1 MFADII
7 GQRLRGGLFAGE
19 HRDGSWE
26 HTMTVVL
33 AEDDVDIRDLVQIVL
48 EGLDLKVKAVG
59 TGADALAAC
68 QEEPP
73 RLLLL
78 DITMPGMNGL
88 EVCRAVRSDERLK
101 DLPVILMTAR
111 AQASDVAAGMEA
123 GADTYI
129 IKPFGPI
136 ELREHVEALLDR
148 DRSN

>member
-1 MFADII
+1 
-7 GQRLRGGLFAGE
+7 
-19 HRDGSWE
+19 
-26 HTMTVVL
+26 VL

-48 EGLDLKVKAVG
+48 EGLDLQVKAVG
-59 TGADALAAC
+59 TGAEALAAC
-68 QEEPP
+68 RDNTP

-88 EVCRAVRSDERLK
+88 EVCRAIRADDDLH

-111 AQASDVAAGMEA
+111 AQASDVAAGIEA

-136 ELREHVEALLDR
+136 ELREHVEAILGR
-148 DRSN
+148 NSSAS

>member
-1 MFADII
+1 VE
-7 GQRLRGGLFAGE
+7 R
-19 HRDGSWE
+19 SV
-26 HTMTVVL
+26 TVVL

-48 EGLDLKVKAVG
+48 EGLDLTVTAVG

-68 QEEPP
+68 REVTP
-73 RLLLL
+73 RLVLL

-88 EVCRAVRSDERLK
+88 EVCREIRSDEKLR
-101 DLPVILMTAR
+101 DLPIIIMTAR
-111 AQASDVAAGMEA
+111 AQASDVAAGIDA

-148 DRSN
+148 SQNVN

>member
-1 MFADII
+1 M
-7 GQRLRGGLFAGE
+7 
-19 HRDGSWE
+19 S
-26 HTMTVVL
+26 VVL

-48 EGLDLKVKAVG
+48 EGLDLEVTAVG
-59 TGADALAAC
+59 TGSDALAAC
-68 QEEPP
+68 QELGP

-88 EVCRAVRSDERLK
+88 DVCRAIRADEKLQ
-101 DLPVILMTAR
+101 DVPVIFMTAR
-111 AQASDVAAGMEA
+111 AQASDVAAGIEA

-148 DRSN
+148 GVQS

>member
-1 MFADII
+1 
-7 GQRLRGGLFAGE
+7 
-19 HRDGSWE
+19 
-26 HTMTVVL
+26 VVL

-48 EGLDLKVKAVG
+48 EGLDLQVKAVG
-59 TGADALAAC
+59 TGAEALAAC
-68 QEEPP
+68 RDNVP

-88 EVCRAVRSDERLK
+88 EVCRAIRADDDLH

-111 AQASDVAAGMEA
+111 AQASDVAAGIEA

-136 ELREHVEALLDR
+136 ELREHVEAILGR
-148 DRSN
+148 NSSAS

>member
-1 MFADII
+1 V
-7 GQRLRGGLFAGE
+7 
-19 HRDGSWE
+19 
-26 HTMTVVL
+26 TVVL

-48 EGLDLKVKAVG
+48 EGLDLTVTAVG

-68 QEEPP
+68 REVTP
-73 RLLLL
+73 RLVLL

-88 EVCRAVRSDERLK
+88 EVCREIRTDEKLR
-101 DLPVILMTAR
+101 DLPIIIMTAR
-111 AQASDVAAGMEA
+111 AQASDVAAGIEA

-148 DRSN
+148 SQNVN